1 MSENS
6 QIEKMVHD
14 FTSFIAIVN
23 KLKTIK
29 DIRAH
34 IKSIVNPEVIPQF
47 SNVYFTGSTMST
59 KEECE
64 KHYKPFVKKAIESQS
79 HISIGK
85 QRYVSLPTAS
95 YNGVIF
101 L

>member
-6 QIEKMVHD
+6 QIEKFVHN
-14 FTSFIAIVN
+14 FTSFIEIVN

-79 HISIGK
+79 HIRIGK
-85 QRYVSLPTAS
+85 
-95 YNGVIF
+95 
-101 L
+101 